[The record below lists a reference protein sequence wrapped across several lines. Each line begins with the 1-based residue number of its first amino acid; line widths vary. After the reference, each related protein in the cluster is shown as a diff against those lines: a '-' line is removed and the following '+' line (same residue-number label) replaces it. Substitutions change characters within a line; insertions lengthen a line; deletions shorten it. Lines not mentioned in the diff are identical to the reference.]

1 MDFQEGMRRSYQYK
15 LFDRLLEKTH
25 GGDYMGMHQ
34 WIMSK
39 ECSDQFSTKYR
50 HDQFVTDFVNWS
62 KNRGIT
68 FE

>member
-1 MDFQEGMRRSYQYK
+1 
-15 LFDRLLEKTH
+15 
-25 GGDYMGMHQ
+25 MGMHE

-39 ECSDQFSTKYR
+39 ELIDQFSSKFR

>member
-1 MDFQEGMRRSYQYK
+1 MEIQERVRRSLQYK
-15 LFDRLLEKTH
+15 QFDQLLEKTH
-25 GGDYMGMHQ
+25 GGDYMGMHE
-34 WIMSK
+34 WVMSQ
-39 ECSDQFSTKYR
+39 ELIDQFSSKFR

>member
-1 MDFQEGMRRSYQYK
+1 MQIHERVRRSIQYK
-15 LFDRLLEKTH
+15 LFDELLKKH
-25 GGDYMGMHQ
+25 GGDYMGMHE

-39 ECSDQFSTKYR
+39 ELIDQFSSKFR